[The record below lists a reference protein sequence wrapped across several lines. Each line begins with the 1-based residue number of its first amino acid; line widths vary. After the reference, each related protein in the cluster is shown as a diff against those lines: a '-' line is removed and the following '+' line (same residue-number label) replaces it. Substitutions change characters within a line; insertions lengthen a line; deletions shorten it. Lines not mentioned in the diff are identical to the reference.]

1 MKRPIAFIVCSI
13 ALFLMLTGCASWG
26 RGIKTL
32 GSDLSGGLN
41 RTVTAYDY
49 NGNILGQWSGKFDVS
64 DSAEE
69 TYFDFNGK
77 RIIIQNAIII
87 NEEN

>member
-1 MKRPIAFIVCSI
+1 MKRSITFIVCSI

-26 RGIKTL
+26 RCIKTF

>member
-1 MKRPIAFIVCSI
+1 MKRSITFIVCSI

-26 RGIKTL
+26 RSIKTL

-49 NGNILGQWSGKFDVS
+49 SGNVLGQWSGKFDVS